1 MAEKESMK
9 MDHDMNDMQDMDDM
23 SGDMMMHGG
32 HMMHMGNLK
41 QKFWLSLILSIPV
54 IILSPMM
61 GIHLPFQFTFTGSDW
76 LVLVLATILFVYGG
90 KPFLQGAQM
99 ELAERKPAMMTLIA
113 LGISVAYIYSLWAFV
128 ANHFLTTVPHQ
139 MDFFWELATLITI
152 MLLGHWLEMNA
163 ISSAGSAVEKMAALL
178 PGQAH
183 VLQADG
189 SVQDVALAQLQE
201 NQQVIVKAGEK
212 IPADGQVVAGHSA
225 VNEALVT
232 GEAKLVEKASGAT
245 VIGGAVN
252 GDGTLTIKVTG
263 TGETGYLSQ
272 VTKLVQQAQQHKSQ
286 AENLADK
293 VAGWLFY
300 AATLIGLIT
309 FIVWLAISGLNVA
322 LERTVTVL
330 VIACPHALGLAIPLV
345 VARSTALGATHGLL
359 LRNRNALEAAKQI
372 DTVLMDKT
380 GTLTEGNFKVNAV
393 VAFAQQSEKQV
404 LSLLAALE
412 ANASHPLAVGILA
425 AAKAQKLTVP
435 TASNVTQLSGV
446 GLRGQV
452 DQVDYAIVTAAYLQ
466 QQKIAYD
473 EATYSK
479 LAAQGNSISFLLQAQ
494 QVLGLVAQGDQ
505 IKPTAQD
512 FIQQLKAQGIK
523 PVMLTGD
530 NQQAAAAVAKQLGIA
545 DFHAEL
551 LPQDK
556 TKIVAQ
562 YQASG
567 QRVVMVGDGVNDA
580 PSLAAAEIG
589 VAIGAGTDVAIDS
602 ADVVLV
608 RSDPADI
615 LNFLNLAQRT
625 TRKMVQNLWWGAGYN
640 IIALPLAAGVLAPI
654 GLILSPA
661 VGAVLMSLSTV
672 VVAINALTLKLK

>member
-1 MAEKESMK
+1 MAAKDKMKMGHDMES
-9 MDHDMNDMQDMDDM
+9 MDHDM
-23 SGDMMMHGG
+23 SGDTMMHGG

-41 QKFWLSLILSIPV
+41 QKFWVALILTIPV
-54 IILSPMM
+54 ILLTPMM
-61 GIHLPFQFTFTGSDW
+61 GLDLPFQFTFPGSDW
-76 LVLVLATILFVYGG
+76 LVLIVATFLFIYGG

-99 ELAERKPAMMTLIA
+99 ELTERKPAMMTLIA
-113 LGISVAYIYSLWAFV
+113 LGISVAYIYSVWAFI
-128 ANHFLTTVPHQ
+128 ANHFLSTVPHQ

-189 SVQDVALAQLQE
+189 SLQDIELAALQAQ
-201 NQQVIVKAGEK
+201 QQVVVKAGEK
-212 IPADGQVVAGHSA
+212 IPADGRVVAGQSA

-232 GEAKLVEKASGAT
+232 GEAKLIEKTPGAQ

-252 GDGTLTIKVTG
+252 GTGTLTIEVTG

-272 VTKLVQQAQQHKSQ
+272 VMKLVQQAQQHKSQ

-300 AATLIGLIT
+300 AATIIGLVT
-309 FIVWLAISGLNVA
+309 FIVWLSLSGLNVA

-380 GTLTEGNFKVNAV
+380 GTLTEGNFKVKSV
-393 VAFAQQSEKQV
+393 VAFDQESQDDI
-404 LSLLAALE
+404 LRLMAALE

-425 AAKAQKLTVP
+425 AAKAKKLVLP
-435 TASNVTQLSGV
+435 TATDVKQLSGV
-446 GLRGQV
+446 GLQGRI

-466 QQKIAYD
+466 QKQLDFEQTVYD
-473 EATYSK
+473 N
-479 LAAQGNSISFLLQAQ
+479 LAAQGNSISFLLRGE

-505 IKPTAQD
+505 IKPNAAD
-512 FIQQLKAQGIK
+512 FIQHLKAQGIR

-530 NQQAAAAVAKQLGIA
+530 NQAAAALVAQQLGID
-545 DFHAEL
+545 DFHAQL
-551 LPQDK
+551 LPEDK
-556 TKIVAQ
+556 TKMVAQ
-562 YQASG
+562 YQAQG
-567 QRVVMVGDGVNDA
+567 QRVLMVGDGVNDA

-615 LNFLNLAQRT
+615 INFLNLAQRT
-625 TRKMVQNLWWGAGYN
+625 MRKMVQNLWWGAGYN
-640 IIALPLAAGVLAPI
+640 IVALPLAAGILAPI
-654 GLILSPA
+654 GVLLSPA
-661 VGAVLMSLSTV
+661 VGAVLMSLSTI

>member
-1 MAEKESMK
+1 MAAKDKMKMGHDMES
-9 MDHDMNDMQDMDDM
+9 MDHDM
-23 SGDMMMHGG
+23 SGDTMMHGG

-41 QKFWLSLILSIPV
+41 QKFWVALILTIPV
-54 IILSPMM
+54 ILLTPMM
-61 GIHLPFQFTFTGSDW
+61 GLDLPFQFTFPGSDW
-76 LVLVLATILFVYGG
+76 LVLIVATFLFIYGG

-99 ELAERKPAMMTLIA
+99 ELTERKPAMMTLIA
-113 LGISVAYIYSLWAFV
+113 LGISVAYIYSVWAFI
-128 ANHFLTTVPHQ
+128 ANHFLSTVPHQ

-189 SVQDVALAQLQE
+189 SLQDIELAELQAQ
-201 NQQVIVKAGEK
+201 QQVVVKAGEK
-212 IPADGQVVAGHSA
+212 IPADGRVVAGQSA

-232 GEAKLVEKASGAT
+232 GEAKLIEKTPGAQ

-252 GDGTLTIKVTG
+252 GTGTLTIEVTG

-272 VTKLVQQAQQHKSQ
+272 VMKLVQQAQQHKSQ

-300 AATLIGLIT
+300 AATIIGLVT
-309 FIVWLAISGLNVA
+309 FIVWLSLSGLNVA

-380 GTLTEGNFKVNAV
+380 GTLTEGNFKVKSV
-393 VAFAQQSEKQV
+393 VAFDQESQDDI
-404 LSLLAALE
+404 LRLMAALE

-425 AAKAQKLTVP
+425 AAKAKKLVLP
-435 TASNVTQLSGV
+435 TATDVKQLSGV
-446 GLRGQV
+446 GLQGRI
-452 DQVDYAIVTAAYLQ
+452 DQVDYAIVTAAYLR
-466 QQKIAYD
+466 QKQLDFEQTVYD
-473 EATYSK
+473 E
-479 LAAQGNSISFLLQAQ
+479 LAAQGNSISFLLRGE
-494 QVLGLVAQGDQ
+494 QVLGLIAQGDQ
-505 IKPTAQD
+505 IKLNAAD
-512 FIQQLKAQGIK
+512 FIQHLKVRGIR

-530 NQQAAAAVAKQLGIA
+530 NQAAAALVAQQLGID
-545 DFHAEL
+545 DFHAQL
-551 LPQDK
+551 LPEDK
-556 TKIVAQ
+556 TKMVAQ
-562 YQASG
+562 YQAQG
-567 QRVVMVGDGVNDA
+567 QRVLMVGDGINDA

-615 LNFLNLAQRT
+615 INFLNLAQRT
-625 TRKMVQNLWWGAGYN
+625 MRKMVQNLWWGAGYN
-640 IIALPLAAGVLAPI
+640 IVALPLAAGILAPI
-654 GLILSPA
+654 GVLLSPA
-661 VGAVLMSLSTV
+661 VGAVLMSLSTI

>member
-1 MAEKESMK
+1 MAAKDKMK
-9 MDHDMNDMQDMDDM
+9 MDHDMESMDHDM

-41 QKFWLSLILSIPV
+41 QKFWVALILTIPV
-54 IILSPMM
+54 ILLTPMM
-61 GIHLPFQFTFTGSDW
+61 GLHLPFQFTFPGSDW
-76 LVLVLATILFVYGG
+76 LVLIVATFLFIYGG

-99 ELAERKPAMMTLIA
+99 ELTERKPAMMMLIA
-113 LGISVAYIYSLWAFV
+113 LGISVAYIYSVWAFI
-128 ANHFLTTVPHQ
+128 ANHFLSTVPHQ

-189 SVQDVALAQLQE
+189 SLQDIELAELQAQ
-201 NQQVIVKAGEK
+201 QQVVVKAGEK
-212 IPADGQVVAGHSA
+212 IPADGRVVAGQSA

-232 GEAKLVEKASGAT
+232 GEAKLIEKTPGAQ

-252 GDGTLTIKVTG
+252 GTGTLTIEVTG

-272 VTKLVQQAQQHKSQ
+272 VMKLVQQAQQHKSQ

-300 AATLIGLIT
+300 AATIIGLVT
-309 FIVWLAISGLNVA
+309 FIVWLSLSGLNVA

-359 LRNRNALEAAKQI
+359 LRNRNALEVAKQI

-380 GTLTEGNFKVNAV
+380 GTLTEGNFKVKSV
-393 VAFAQQSEKQV
+393 VAFDQESQDDI
-404 LSLLAALE
+404 LRLMAALE

-425 AAKAQKLTVP
+425 AAKAKKLVLP
-435 TASNVTQLSGV
+435 TATDVKQLSGV
-446 GLRGQV
+446 GLQGRI

-466 QQKIAYD
+466 QKQLDFEQTVYD
-473 EATYSK
+473 N
-479 LAAQGNSISFLLQAQ
+479 LAAQGNSISFLLRGE

-505 IKPTAQD
+505 IKPNAAD
-512 FIQQLKAQGIK
+512 FIQHLKAQGIR

-530 NQQAAAAVAKQLGIA
+530 NQAAAALVAQQLGID
-545 DFHAEL
+545 DFHAQL
-551 LPQDK
+551 LPEDK
-556 TKIVAQ
+556 TKMVAQ
-562 YQASG
+562 YQAQG
-567 QRVVMVGDGVNDA
+567 QRVLMVGDGVNDA

-615 LNFLNLAQRT
+615 INFLNLAQRT
-625 TRKMVQNLWWGAGYN
+625 MRKMVQNLWWGAGYN
-640 IIALPLAAGVLAPI
+640 IVALPLAAGILAPI
-654 GLILSPA
+654 GVLLSPA
-661 VGAVLMSLSTV
+661 VGAVLMSLSTI

>member
-1 MAEKESMK
+1 MK
-9 MDHDMNDMQDMDDM
+9 MDHEQMDHDMADMG
-23 SGDMMMHGG
+23 GDTMMHGG

-41 QKFWLSLILSIPV
+41 QKFWVSLILTLP
-54 IILSPMM
+54 IILLTPMM
-61 GIHLPFQFTFTGSDW
+61 GIRLPFQLTFTGSDW
-76 LVLVLATILFVYGG
+76 IVLVIATFLFIYGG

-113 LGISVAYIYSLWAFV
+113 MGISVAYIYSLWAFI
-128 ANHFLTTVPHQ
+128 ANHFLANVPHQ

-152 MLLGHWLEMNA
+152 MLLGHWVEMNA

-189 SVQDVALAQLQE
+189 SLQDVALDQLQTE
-201 NQQVIVKAGEK
+201 QQVVVKAGEK
-212 IPADGQVVAGHSA
+212 IPADGQIVAGQSA
-225 VNEALVT
+225 VNESLVT
-232 GEAKLVEKASGAT
+232 GEAKLVEKTTGMP

-252 GDGTLTIKVTG
+252 GAGTLTIKVTG

-272 VTKLVQQAQQHKSQ
+272 VMKLVQQAQQHKSA

-293 VAGWLFY
+293 VASWLFY
-300 AATLIGLIT
+300 AATTIGLLT
-309 FIVWLAISGLNVA
+309 FIVWLALSGLNVA

-345 VARSTALGATHGLL
+345 VARSTSLGATHGLL

-380 GTLTEGNFKVNAV
+380 GTLTAGDFKVNAV
-393 VAFAQQSEKQV
+393 VAFGEQTQNQV
-404 LSLLAALE
+404 LTTLAALE
-412 ANASHPLAVGILA
+412 ANSSHPLAAGILA
-425 AAKAQKLTVP
+425 AARAQEITVP
-435 TASNVTQLSGV
+435 TAKNVKQLSGV
-446 GLRGQV
+446 GLQGSV
-452 DQVDYAIVTAAYLQ
+452 AGVDYAIVTAAYLEQ
-466 QQKIAYD
+466 QQIDYDQKAYQ
-473 EATYSK
+473 K
-479 LAAQGNSISFLLQAQ
+479 LAAQGNSLSFLVQAN

-505 IKPTAQD
+505 IKPNARD
-512 FIQQLKAQGIK
+512 FIQQLRAQGIN

-530 NQQAAAAVAKQLGIA
+530 NQQAAAVVAQQLDIS
-545 DFHAEL
+545 DFHAQL
-551 LPQDK
+551 LPEDK
-556 TKIVAQ
+556 AKMVAQ
-562 YQASG
+562 YQAQG
-567 QRVVMVGDGVNDA
+567 HQVLMVGDGVNDA

-615 LNFLNLAQRT
+615 LNFLSLARRT
-625 TRKMVQNLWWGAGYN
+625 MRKMVQNLWWGAGYN
-640 IIALPLAAGVLAPI
+640 ILALPLAAGVLAPI
-654 GLILSPA
+654 GIILSPA
-661 VGAVLMSLSTV
+661 VGAILMSLSTV

>member
-1 MAEKESMK
+1 MAAKDKMKMGHDMES
-9 MDHDMNDMQDMDDM
+9 MDHDM
-23 SGDMMMHGG
+23 SGDTMMHGG

-41 QKFWLSLILSIPV
+41 QKFWVALILTIPV
-54 IILSPMM
+54 ILLTPMM
-61 GIHLPFQFTFTGSDW
+61 GLDLPFQFTFPGSDW
-76 LVLVLATILFVYGG
+76 LVLIVATFLFIYGG

-99 ELAERKPAMMTLIA
+99 ELTERKPAMMTLIA
-113 LGISVAYIYSLWAFV
+113 LGISVAYIYSVWAFI
-128 ANHFLTTVPHQ
+128 ANHFLSTVPHQ

-189 SVQDVALAQLQE
+189 SLQDIELAELQAQ
-201 NQQVIVKAGEK
+201 QQVVVKAGEK
-212 IPADGQVVAGHSA
+212 IPADGRVVAGQSA

-232 GEAKLVEKASGAT
+232 GEAKLIEKTPGAQ

-252 GDGTLTIKVTG
+252 GTGTLTIEVTG

-272 VTKLVQQAQQHKSQ
+272 VMKLVQQAQQHKSQ

-300 AATLIGLIT
+300 AATIIGLVT
-309 FIVWLAISGLNVA
+309 FIVWLSLSGLNVA

-380 GTLTEGNFKVNAV
+380 GTLTEGNFKVKSV
-393 VAFAQQSEKQV
+393 VAFDQESQDDI
-404 LSLLAALE
+404 LRLMAALE

-425 AAKAQKLTVP
+425 AAKAKKLVLP
-435 TASNVTQLSGV
+435 TATDVKQLSGV
-446 GLRGQV
+446 GLQGCI
-452 DQVDYAIVTAAYLQ
+452 DQVDYAIVTAAYLR
-466 QQKIAYD
+466 QKQLDFEQTVYD
-473 EATYSK
+473 E
-479 LAAQGNSISFLLQAQ
+479 LAAQGNSISFLLRGE
-494 QVLGLVAQGDQ
+494 QVLGLIAQGDQ
-505 IKPTAQD
+505 IKLNAAD
-512 FIQQLKAQGIK
+512 FIQHLKVRGIR

-530 NQQAAAAVAKQLGIA
+530 NQAAAALVAQQLGID
-545 DFHAEL
+545 DFHAQL
-551 LPQDK
+551 LPEDK
-556 TKIVAQ
+556 TKMVAQ
-562 YQASG
+562 YQAQG
-567 QRVVMVGDGVNDA
+567 QRVLMVGDGINDA

-615 LNFLNLAQRT
+615 INFLNLAQRT
-625 TRKMVQNLWWGAGYN
+625 MRKMVQNLWWGAGYN
-640 IIALPLAAGVLAPI
+640 IVALPLAAGILAPI
-654 GLILSPA
+654 GVLLSPA
-661 VGAVLMSLSTV
+661 VGAVLMSLSTI

>member
-1 MAEKESMK
+1 MAIKQHEDMK
-9 MDHDMNDMQDMDDM
+9 HEMDNM
-23 SGDMMMHGG
+23 SGDTMMHGG

-41 QKFWLSLILSIPV
+41 QKFWLSLVLTIP
-54 IILSPMM
+54 IILLTPMM
-61 GIHLPFQFTFTGSDW
+61 GLHLPFQFTFTGSDW
-76 LVLVLATILFVYGG
+76 LVLVLATFLFIYGG

-99 ELAERKPAMMTLIA
+99 ELAQHKPAMMTLIA
-113 LGISVAYIYSLWAFV
+113 LGISVAYGYSLWAFI
-128 ANHFLTTVPHQ
+128 ANHFLPTVPHQ

-152 MLLGHWLEMNA
+152 MLLGHWVEMNA

-183 VLQADG
+183 VQQADG
-189 SVQDVALAQLQE
+189 SLADIALAQLQTG
-201 NQQVIVKAGEK
+201 QLVVVKAGEK
-212 IPADGQVVAGHSA
+212 IPADGQIVAGESA

-232 GEAKLVEKASGAT
+232 GEAKLVQKKVGMS

-252 GDGTLTIKVTG
+252 GEGNLTVQVTG

-272 VTKLVQQAQQHKSQ
+272 VMKLVEQAQQQKSQ

-300 AATLIGLIT
+300 AATSIGIVT
-309 FIVWLAISGLNVA
+309 FIVWLAISGLNTA

-359 LRNRNALEAAKQI
+359 LRNRNALEVAQQI
-372 DTVLMDKT
+372 DTVVMDKT

-393 VAFAQQSEKQV
+393 VSFTDKTQADI
-404 LSLLAALE
+404 LMILAALE
-412 ANASHPLAVGILA
+412 ANASHPLAVGILNA
-425 AAKAQKLTVP
+425 AQQQQLTIPAAQQVK
-435 TASNVTQLSGV
+435 QLSGV
-446 GLRGQV
+446 GLQGQV
-452 DQVDYAIVTAAYLQ
+452 GHTDYAIVTATYLTQHAMAYEQ
-466 QQKIAYD
+466 
-473 EATYSK
+473 ATYQQ
-479 LAAQGNSISFLLQAQ
+479 LAAQGNSISFLISDQ

-505 IKPTAQD
+505 VKPNAAA
-512 FIQQLKAQGIK
+512 FIQQLKAQGIQ

-530 NQQAAAAVAKQLGIA
+530 NQQAAATVAQQLGLV
-545 DFHAEL
+545 DFHAQL
-551 LPQDK
+551 LPEDK
-556 TKIVAQ
+556 TQLVAK
-562 YQASG
+562 YQAQG
-567 QRVVMVGDGVNDA
+567 RHVLMVGDGVNDA

-608 RSDPADI
+608 RSDPADVV
-615 LNFLNLAQRT
+615 NFLQLARQT
-625 TRKMVQNLWWGAGYN
+625 MKKMVQNLWWGAGYN
-640 IIALPLAAGVLAPI
+640 IMALPLAAGILAPL

-661 VGAVLMSLSTV
+661 VGAVLMSLSTI
-672 VVAINALTLKLK
+672 VVAINALTLKVK

>member
-1 MAEKESMK
+1 MAAKDKMK
-9 MDHDMNDMQDMDDM
+9 MAHDMDSVDHDM

-41 QKFWLSLILSIPV
+41 QKFWVALILTIPV
-54 IILSPMM
+54 ILLTPMM
-61 GIHLPFQFTFTGSDW
+61 GLHLPFQFTFPGSDW
-76 LVLVLATILFVYGG
+76 LVLIVASFLFIYGG

-99 ELAERKPAMMTLIA
+99 ELTERKPAMMTLIA
-113 LGISVAYIYSLWAFV
+113 LGISVAYIYSVWAFI
-128 ANHFLTTVPHQ
+128 ANHFLPTVPHQ

-189 SVQDVALAQLQE
+189 SLQDIELAALQAQ
-201 NQQVIVKAGEK
+201 QQVVVKAGEK
-212 IPADGQVVAGHSA
+212 LPADGRVIAGQSA

-232 GEAKLVEKASGAT
+232 GEAKLVEKTPGAQ

-252 GDGTLTIKVTG
+252 GTGTLTIEVTG

-272 VTKLVQQAQQHKSQ
+272 VMKLVQQAQQHKSQ

-300 AATLIGLIT
+300 AATIIGLVT
-309 FIVWLAISGLNVA
+309 FIVWLLLSGLNVA

-380 GTLTEGNFKVNAV
+380 GTLTEGNFKVKSV
-393 VAFAQQSEKQV
+393 VAFGQESQDDV
-404 LSLLAALE
+404 LRLMAALE

-425 AAKAQKLTVP
+425 AVKAQKLVLP
-435 TASNVTQLSGV
+435 TATDVKQLSGV
-446 GLRGQV
+446 GLQGRI

-466 QQKIAYD
+466 QKQLDFEQTLYD
-473 EATYSK
+473 E
-479 LAAQGNSISFLLQAQ
+479 LAAQGNSISFLLRGE
-494 QVLGLVAQGDQ
+494 QVLGLIAQGDQ
-505 IKPTAQD
+505 IKPNAAD
-512 FIQQLKAQGIK
+512 FIQHLKARGIR

-530 NQQAAAAVAKQLGIA
+530 NQAAAALVAQQLGID
-545 DFHAEL
+545 DFHAQL
-551 LPQDK
+551 LPEDK
-556 TKIVAQ
+556 TKMVAQ
-562 YQASG
+562 YQAQG
-567 QRVVMVGDGVNDA
+567 QRVLMVGDGVNDA

-615 LNFLNLAQRT
+615 INFLNLAQRT
-625 TRKMVQNLWWGAGYN
+625 MRKMVQNLWWGAGYN
-640 IIALPLAAGVLAPI
+640 IVALPLAAGILAPI
-654 GLILSPA
+654 GVLLSPA
-661 VGAVLMSLSTV
+661 VGAVLMSLSTI